1 MQWKYCN
8 YYDYVYALSYCKV
21 FITLIKYVPQVY
33 LNYERKSTKGWNVW
47 NVILDISGG
56 IFSVLQLVG
65 DCLAL
70 KDWTGLTNDLPKFF
84 LGALSIFFDV
94 GFLIQ
99 VRGGKGFFHA
109 KFHF

>member
-1 MQWKYCN
+1 M
-8 YYDYVYALSYCKV
+8 YALSYCKV

-99 VRGGKGFFHA
+99 VRGGKGFLSR
-109 KFHF
+109 